1 MILYIALFLVSI
13 KQRLR
18 ANDHGFY
25 CLVMEMPQVA
35 LFFNDLKVIEEISF
49 FATYFS
55 KGKL

>member
-1 MILYIALFLVSI
+1 MSI

-18 ANDHGFY
+18 DNDHGFY
-25 CLVMEMPQVA
+25 CLVIEMPQVA